1 MMDKKQKGRFGEDA
15 AARFL
20 TKKGFR
26 ILARNFSMRGG
37 EIDLVGFRK
46 GALVFFEVKARSGE
60 SWGKPAEA
68 ITEEKLQKIAKAAE
82 GFLKMHCEDGTV
94 DRPSFLGFCVKKKIR
109 EARIDG
115 VEVYLTHE
123 GGLSEVKH
131 IENMMK
137 LEM

>member
-1 MMDKKQKGRFGEDA
+1 MMDKKEKGRFGEDA

-20 TKKGFR
+20 EGKGFH

-46 GALVFFEVKARSGE
+46 GTLVFFEVKARSGD

-68 ITEEKLQKIAKAAE
+68 ITEEKMEKIAKAAD

-94 DRPSFLGFCVKKKIR
+94 EIPFFLGFCMKKKIR
-109 EARIDG
+109 VSRIDG
-115 VEVYLTHE
+115 VEVYLTRE
-123 GGLSEVKH
+123 GGLSEVRH
-131 IENMMK
+131 IENLMK
-137 LEM
+137 IEM